1 MDMSVDAI
9 DLIDKI
15 MQLNPLERLGFGED
29 GFKKIKSHKFFE
41 SIDFEKIQQGKISP
55 PIPEQILNQI
65 NAQERRGTEREF
77 F

>member
-29 GFKKIKSHKFFE
+29 GFKKIKSHNFFE
-41 SIDFEKIQQGKISP
+41 SIDFEKI
-55 PIPEQILNQI
+55 
-65 NAQERRGTEREF
+65 
-77 F
+77 